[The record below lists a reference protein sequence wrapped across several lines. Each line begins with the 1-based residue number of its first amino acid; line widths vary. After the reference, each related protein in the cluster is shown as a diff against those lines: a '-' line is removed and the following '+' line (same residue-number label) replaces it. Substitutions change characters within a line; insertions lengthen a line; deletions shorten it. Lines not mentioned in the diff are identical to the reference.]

1 MNYFVLSATQS
12 ENCPISLV
20 EDAILY
26 SDKEQANSSIE
37 PGSLPWY
44 SYKTSGDCE
53 LPKNG
58 ILVLKSKKTKMS
70 FRNINKNIYVVNEH
84 FKKILQNYINADFLN
99 VNVVSEKLEVI
110 DEKGYFIFRFNN
122 LVNYIDVI
130 DLNKSKYEFSEGDLI
145 LEKVQILESINENIF
160 KIKDI
165 DPAQD
170 TFFISE
176 IVKNG
181 IEKIEFNDIKI
192 HNVSTAKW
200 RDSDDFTVMF
210 LEENEVN
217 EYVWPI

>member
-181 IEKIEFNDIKI
+181 IEKID
-192 HNVSTAKW
+192 NVSTAKW

>member
-99 VNVVSEKLEVI
+99 VNVVSEKLEAI
-110 DEKGYFIFRFNN
+110 DEKRYFIFRFNN
-122 LVNYIDVI
+122 LVNYSDVI

>member
-70 FRNINKNIYVVNEH
+70 FRNINKNIYVVNEN

-99 VNVVSEKLEVI
+99 VNVVSEKLEAI

-130 DLNKSKYEFSEGDLI
+130 DLNKSKYKFSEGDLI
-145 LEKVQILESINENIF
+145 LEKVQILESINEKIF

-192 HNVSTAKW
+192 HIVSAAKW

>member
-1 MNYFVLSATQS
+1 M
-12 ENCPISLV
+12 
-20 EDAILY
+20 
-26 SDKEQANSSIE
+26 
-37 PGSLPWY
+37 
-44 SYKTSGDCE
+44 
-53 LPKNG
+53 
-58 ILVLKSKKTKMS
+58 
-70 FRNINKNIYVVNEH
+70 
-84 FKKILQNYINADFLN
+84 
-99 VNVVSEKLEVI
+99 
-110 DEKGYFIFRFNN
+110 
-122 LVNYIDVI
+122 
-130 DLNKSKYEFSEGDLI
+130 I

-176 IVKNG
+176 IVKNA

-192 HNVSTAKW
+192 HIVSTAKW